1 MTRRVCNVFLR
12 FLTEAGSVCGSTAIC
27 SGAAVSDVKPSITT
41 CCPQRKIS
49 SLPSSRFGLSF
60 DWTPHTSR
68 YNLRKN
74 QADLVGVGT
83 GRSLD
88 SARTRQRGTFHTD
101 GIADGSDDT
110 LSHTPTCFTD
120 HHHVVEILNHIWG
133 TVSSSTQI
141 SEDQRDSTLEGAIA
155 SGKDRTFWRCAK
167 VRRERFMNLE
177 HFNSC

>member
-88 SARTRQRGTFHTD
+88 SAPTRQRGTFHTGWD
-101 GIADGSDDT
+101 RWRLWRHAFTHANMLHGPPSRGRDLKSHLRNRLVFNADFRGPAWFDTRGSYS
-110 LSHTPTCFTD
+110 L
-120 HHHVVEILNHIWG
+120 
-133 TVSSSTQI
+133 
-141 SEDQRDSTLEGAIA
+141 
-155 SGKDRTFWRCAK
+155 
-167 VRRERFMNLE
+167 RERQDFLALCQSKKRTLYE
-177 HFNSC
+177 PWAF